1 MIRNAQTMSSV
12 ESLYNSRKKYKQDV
26 EYPHFY
32 VDRHNI
38 WAPRRAVFEVPN
50 EADYI
55 VIDVC
60 EDYSA
65 SKTNLFLTRFTQW
78 L

>member
-1 MIRNAQTMSSV
+1 VTNIKYTISSQEVNYTKYIYHFIVEGNQQKEKPKGIMIRNAQTMSSV

-38 WAPRRAVFEVPN
+38 WA
-50 EADYI
+50 
-55 VIDVC
+55 
-60 EDYSA
+60 
-65 SKTNLFLTRFTQW
+65 
-78 L
+78 

>member
-1 MIRNAQTMSSV
+1 
-12 ESLYNSRKKYKQDV
+12 
-26 EYPHFY
+26 
-32 VDRHNI
+32 RHNI

-65 SKTNLFLTRFTQW
+65 SKNEFIFNEIHAMVVAVDMMIKYEIPLSIENLKVDDSIWRS
-78 L
+78 